1 MSSEASNVSL
11 SLVVR
16 GSQGLCLQAPPDF
29 AIHQGKR
36 SSFCNNRNTLKMFSF
51 CAGFAPD
58 PSKNVKAFSWNKAG
72 TGLAWSNM
80 TSVSLAVR
88 EAKTGNWVVRHQ
100 LPQPKVHTHVF
111 SCQDHK

>member
-36 SSFCNNRNTLKMFSF
+36 SSLCNHTVKTEFI

-80 TSVSLAVR
+80 TSVSVAVK
-88 EAKTGNWVVRHQ
+88 ETKTDKWVVRHQ
-100 LPQPKVHTHVF
+100 LPQPKVSRHDYNPKV
-111 SCQDHK
+111 S